1 MRRVAVT
8 LGLLYRRLETDRV
21 TGRREEK
28 LATELALQDSEP
40 RHRSS
45 PRSWL
50 SSARLRFV
58 LAVLG
63 LAAGLGNLA
72 LNLTSD
78 VEPPFV
84 FIPYLG
90 LLVGWS
96 FIAGGLIAWSRRA
109 DTTERRIG
117 MLMVATGFAW
127 FSAALMRI
135 DEWILPTLGS
145 ALSGL
150 WTCLA
155 ICLLLVFPQ
164 GRLRSRVDRLLVAAI
179 IVDTIV
185 LQLLVLA
192 FSTTTETGAANDF
205 VIWPND
211 QVANLLAIGS
221 QALLVVIAGTMLGLF
236 AERWQSA
243 TPPLRRALTPVY
255 LSGTVTMLLF
265 GTTIIVSRMS
275 GASLPAQADIG
286 RVLF

>member
-1 MRRVAVT
+1 VT

-21 TGRREEK
+21 TGLREEK
-28 LATELALQDSEP
+28 LATDLALQDSEP

-50 SSARLRFV
+50 SSARLRLV
-58 LAVLG
+58 LALLG

-78 VEPPFV
+78 AEPPFV
-84 FIPYLG
+84 FTPYLG

-109 DTTERRIG
+109 ETTERRIG

-127 FSAALMRI
+127 FSAALTRI
-135 DEWILPTLGS
+135 DEWILPTIGS
-145 ALSGL
+145 AVSGL

-164 GRLRSRVDRLLVAAI
+164 GRLRSRVDRLVVAAI
-179 IVDTIV
+179 VVDTIV
-185 LQLLVLA
+185 LQLLVLL
-192 FSTTTETGAANDF
+192 FSPTTETGAPNDF

-211 QVANLLAIGS
+211 G
-221 QALLVVIAGTMLGLF
+221 
-236 AERWQSA
+236 
-243 TPPLRRALTPVY
+243 PLRDDDPRQPDVGRVPSRPGGHRTGPVLAFSHRPGDGASRLPRRPRARATRAL
-255 LSGTVTMLLF
+255 
-265 GTTIIVSRMS
+265 R
-275 GASLPAQADIG
+275 D
-286 RVLF
+286 R